1 MSNATNLQL
10 PCICLTKIWTFKN
23 KMSCLKFMDM
33 SHIMILLNVVWF
45 YLQIAC
51 KLLQTIRMQL
61 ICN

>member
-33 SHIMILLNVVWF
+33 SHIMILLTNCMQVVTKN
-45 YLQIAC
+45 YNAIN
-51 KLLQTIRMQL
+51 MQL
-61 ICN
+61 GLIL